1 MTNPYASR
9 GRALHKTDLVAIWIV
24 DACFTRSPAL
34 INRPLINRPLVN
46 RPLVNRPLV
55 NRGLRARHGV
65 RAAQKKFGERA
76 VNVVDD
82 HRYGLTSNAVTR
94 VAR

>member
-1 MTNPYASR
+1 
-9 GRALHKTDLVAIWIV
+9 
-24 DACFTRSPAL
+24 
-34 INRPLINRPLVN
+34 
-46 RPLVNRPLV
+46 V